1 MANRVLM
8 GNRSTGGYGLYVGK
22 DGEDVLTTTNSLL
35 FDARMA
41 GSLIVHSYGQGSLA
55 GDSTADITHSLGY
68 NPTFAVRWSH
78 AADLD
83 GSNIA
88 TKVYTPNWAQSV
100 VIEAEEGEEEETEQK
115 EDAWGLT
122 ATHLNTTTLRI
133 TNHNNNDYSGT
144 KLTYYYAYLIFH
156 EADFTG
162 GHGL

>member
-22 DGEDVLTTTNSLL
+22 SGEDVLTTTNSLL
-35 FDARMA
+35 FDASMA

-115 EDAWGLT
+115 EDGWGLT
-122 ATHLNTTTLRI
+122 ATHHNTNTLRI
-133 TNHNNNDYSGT
+133 TNHNDNDYSGT

>member
-1 MANRVLM
+1 
-8 GNRSTGGYGLYVGK
+8 
-22 DGEDVLTTTNSLL
+22 
-35 FDARMA
+35 MA

-115 EDAWGLT
+115 EDGWGLT
-122 ATHLNTTTLRI
+122 ATHHNTNTLRI
-133 TNHNNNDYSGT
+133 TNHNDNDYSGT